1 MNLHPVD
8 LKILAALQRDAN
20 ISTSDL
26 ADQVHLSQSPCWR
39 RVNKLEEAGLITG
52 RVALLNRA
60 KLGLGV
66 VVFATVNLNQ
76 VGKQNLLAF
85 EESVEGHP
93 EVVECY
99 TMTGIWDYML
109 KIVCRDIRHYEDFVR
124 NTLSS
129 SDLIRE
135 LHSHIA
141 VTEIKNTTELPL
153 QTRDYS

>member
-8 LKILAALQRDAN
+8 LKILAALQRDAD

-26 ADQVHLSQSPCWR
+26 AEQVHLSQSPCWR